1 MQVIEFEV
9 GQRVEF
15 YQGGQNDLG
24 TVTAVKETE
33 HAYLAQVEWDDGT
46 DTGDAWFEANH
57 IRPVPLA
64 PRAVA
69 KVPYDDLP
77 RPYDLLG
84 ATQTFMLR
92 AKQLESTGWNPE
104 YDSDLRSFRR
114 RLLDEEI
121 KEWKLADDLN
131 DPVEYADGL
140 ADIIV
145 TAVGALF
152 ALFGTERASR
162 ILQEVGVTNL
172 DKVRPG
178 NIRLREGDNKVLKP
192 VDWIGPPDIA
202 SILGCPARKN
212 LIEKPVGPIHDD
224 DREAGWG

>member
-1 MQVIEFEV
+1 MKTEFHV

-15 YQGGQNDLG
+15 YQGGQEDLG

-46 DTGDAWFEANH
+46 DTGDAWFETNH
-57 IRPVPLA
+57 IRPVASA

-69 KVPYDDLP
+69 EVPYDGLP
-77 RPYDLLG
+77 KPYDLLG
-84 ATQTFMLR
+84 ATQTFMHR
-92 AKQLESTGWNPE
+92 AKQLESFGWE
-104 YDSDLRSFRR
+104 QDYAGELRTFRR
-114 RLLDEEI
+114 KLLEEEI
-121 KEWKLADDLN
+121 REWRDDGDVCN

-145 TAVGALF
+145 TAVGGLF
-152 ALFGTERASR
+152 AFFGPEVTSE

-192 VDWIGPPDIA
+192 EDWIGPPDIRG
-202 SILGCPARKN
+202 ILERAGVVETKRK
-212 LIEKPVGPIHDD
+212 VGWDD
-224 DREAGWG
+224 YPGW